1 MKIRGL
7 ACFVGLLGAVTACS
21 GTYTVGLGNGGAGG
35 APSSSAGASP
45 AGASSAGASSAGASF
60 GGASM
65 GGTTSFGGS
74 DATPGAGGEDDSAG
88 QGPVLPNYC
97 GYQLPTEQL
106 SEFAP
111 PALVAERIQRL
122 ILGTSV
128 PEGNLPAVVTREWA
142 SSYALAVLDSVSSDS
157 TPGMRSFIE
166 RWWPGTDASE
176 LWASYFSS
184 RHGKLR
190 DLLQSTVQLPQG
202 AGVLTDPVVLEKP
215 TISRRGAF
223 LNEHLL
229 CRSVPPSPPN
239 VPVSPVPPN
248 VTRRQD
254 LEQQIAPPVCKSCH
268 NLMDPPGLAL
278 EHFAQDGT
286 FLTTDAG
293 QPIDSSSTLRI
304 DNDTLAFANVNELG
318 LQASTN
324 CVVIICFARTLLES
338 ARQNASLSG
347 GDLTER
353 EIGGVAKAIAEAD
366 GDLRQSLSVVVQSD
380 RFLQP

>member
-21 GTYTVGLGNGGAGG
+21 GTYTVGLGDGGAGG
-35 APSSSAGASP
+35 APSSSAGAS
-45 AGASSAGASSAGASF
+45 F

-65 GGTTSFGGS
+65 GGSTSFGGS
-74 DATPGAGGEDDSAG
+74 DATPGAGGEADSAG

-223 LNEHLL
+223 INEHLL
-229 CRSVPPSPPN
+229 CRPVPLSPAGIPI
-239 VPVSPVPPN
+239 SPVPPN

-254 LEQQIAPPVCKSCH
+254 LEQQIAPAVCKTCH

-318 LQASTN
+318 LLTSN
-324 CVVIICFARTLLES
+324 SCEVITCFARTLLES